1 MILTNGRVITQ
12 DKNNPYIEN
21 GAVVIKKEKIVAV
34 GKAEEILKNYSD
46 DEIIDV
52 ENKVIMPG
60 IINAHKAFT
69 PHPAVVRRCLMRR

>member
-21 GAVVIKKEKIVAV
+21 GAVVIKKEKIIAV

-46 DEIIDV
+46 DEIIDDI
-52 ENKVIMPG
+52 EQCIQSGKTAEPP
-60 IINAHKAFT
+60 AFEED
-69 PHPAVVRRCLMRR
+69 VDY